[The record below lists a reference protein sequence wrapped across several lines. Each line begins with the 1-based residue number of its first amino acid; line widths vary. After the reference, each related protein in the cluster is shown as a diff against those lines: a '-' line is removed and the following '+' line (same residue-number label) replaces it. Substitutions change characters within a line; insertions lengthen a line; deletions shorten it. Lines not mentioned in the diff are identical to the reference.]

1 MKEYKKPNFFAST
14 RGPRAAFPAAI
25 VPAIVAVAPV
35 AAAVANTL
43 GGKKRESVRIP
54 SLTPVMK

>member
-14 RGPRAAFPAAI
+14 RGSRAAFPAAI
-25 VPAIVAVAPV
+25 VPVIEAVAPV
-35 AAAVANTL
+35 ITAVTKAVD
-43 GGKKRESVRIP
+43 GRKRVSVQIP

>member
-14 RGPRAAFPAAI
+14 RGPRAAFPAA
-25 VPAIVAVAPV
+25 VVSAITQAAPV
-35 AAAVANTL
+35 IAAVSNVV
-43 GGKKRESVRIP
+43 GGKKRESLQIP

>member
-14 RGPRAAFPAAI
+14 RGPRAAFPAAV
-25 VPAIVAVAPV
+25 VPAIQ
-35 AAAVANTL
+35 AAVPVINAITSTL
-43 GGKKRESVRIP
+43 GGKKRESVQIP

>member
-25 VPAIVAVAPV
+25 VPAVAAVLPVAVAV
-35 AAAVANTL
+35 TKAV
-43 GGKKRESVRIP
+43 GDRKRVSVQIP

>member
-25 VPAIVAVAPV
+25 VPAIVAAVPV
-35 AAAVANTL
+35 ITAVTNAV
-43 GGKKRESVRIP
+43 GDRKRVSVQIP